1 MFEHIWQNNKD
12 NFRSPHVNLIG
23 LSLDPVGVRHD
34 GILNVEIHH
43 VFSLKEK
50 ASDELAF
57 SCFDRNDGTLRI
69 VQQDNG
75 DSNPV
80 VSHNGH
86 GEAVTI
92 ADRLFCGFCGRMDAQ
107 VEKLL
112 DSTVYVCIVNR
123 DDPCSCA

>member
-1 MFEHIWQNNKD
+1 MSWRIVEDRPDSLFSKQNVPLKHGCMFEHIWQNNKD

-43 VFSLKEK
+43 VFSLKKK

-80 VSHNGH
+80 VSHNRH
-86 GEAVTI
+86 GEAVT
-92 ADRLFCGFCGRMDAQ
+92 AF
-107 VEKLL
+107 
-112 DSTVYVCIVNR
+112 
-123 DDPCSCA
+123 P